1 MMTLM
6 RINVRRPSSAAS
18 PEGSSQSQSCSG
30 TMFFCFLQRYNVF
43 YGYNVFL
50 FFYRGTMFFLFFLQ
64 RYNVFYGYNVFSVF
78 FTEVQCF
85 FTGTMFFGT
94 LFCSVT
100 ISFLQVQS
108 FLYRYNLFIGII
120 FFRHNFFQANFL
132 QRYNVFYGYNV
143 FSVFF
148 TEVQCFFTGTMFF
161 GTLFCSVT
169 ISFLQVQSFLYRY
182 NLFIG
187 IIFFRHNF
195 FQANCFKGTI
205 FLRVPFFCIV
215 TSFTG
220 IFFLLPCHLMITP
233 VHHVDCDYHFDHH
246 HIHDQ

>member
-1 MMTLM
+1 MFFT
-6 RINVRRPSSAAS
+6 
-18 PEGSSQSQSCSG
+18 G
-30 TMFFCFLQRYNVF
+30 TMFFCFFTEVQCF
-43 YGYNVFL
+43 FC
-50 FFYRGTMFFLFFLQ
+50 FFYRGTMFFTGTMFFRFFLQ
-64 RYNVFYGYNVFSVF
+64 RYNVFLR
-78 FTEVQCF
+78 VQC
-85 FTGTMFFGT
+85 
-94 LFCSVT
+94 
-100 ISFLQVQS
+100 
-108 FLYRYNLFIGII
+108 
-120 FFRHNFFQANFL
+120 
-132 QRYNVFYGYNV
+132 
-143 FSVFF
+143 
-148 TEVQCFFTGTMFF
+148 FF